1 VINILPQ
8 TNYVRQSSFEK
19 QMTDSIYPIK
29 YIDALDCDY
38 QGYVEEFNE
47 KFEPLPA
54 LFPPCNN
61 MGGIEKSCI
70 SSAGYELTPPPQFSC
85 IVDYLSFTFNLS
97 GYQSGDNSDRIL
109 ILFDELLRRIS
120 HLKLITFKTPRGL
133 YGYKQSIA
141 LSRNGLQVG
150 LIGFDGN
157 NDSCLVSLSGQG
169 CLGVDMYAM
178 CSFMES
184 LPRCKI
190 TRIDL
195 AHDDL
200 VGDVSVRDYKKLYES
215 GGFSIKGTA
224 PKSRYMDDMGS
235 GAGCTL
241 YVGKKVNGKEAC
253 IYEKGRQLGD
263 ETSPWVRIEVRFA
276 AVDRIIPFETMT
288 QPAKYLAASYPPFA
302 YISATHALIA
312 IIKKAGE
319 IALEHLI
326 EHASI
331 GYGRLF
337 NYMKKVGYSAEQ
349 IIDKISREG
358 VPKRLLIPDSALQ
371 NCVPF

>member
-1 VINILPQ
+1 MKKILQQ
-8 TNYVRQSSFEK
+8 TKYTRQASFEK

-29 YIDALDCDY
+29 YIDSLDCDY

-47 KFEPLPA
+47 NLQPLGTQ
-54 LFPPCNN
+54 FPPCNN
-61 MGGIEKSCI
+61 MGGINN
-70 SSAGYELTPPPQFSC
+70 SSVLSTVYDLTPPADFSC

-97 GYQSGDNSDRIL
+97 RYQTGSNSDRIL
-109 ILFDELLRRIS
+109 NLFDELSKYIP
-120 HLKLITFKTPRGL
+120 HLKLITYKTPRGL
-133 YGYKQSIA
+133 YGYKQSLA
-141 LSRNGLQVG
+141 LSRNNLQVG

-169 CLGVDMYAM
+169 CLGVDMWQLRH
-178 CSFMES
+178 FMET

-200 VGDVSVRDYKKLYES
+200 KGEFSVRDYKKLYET
-215 GGFSIKGTA
+215 GGFAIKGTA
-224 PKSRYMDDMGS
+224 PKSRFMDDMGS

-241 YVGKKVNGKEAC
+241 YVGKKVNGKECC

-263 ETSPWVRIEVRFA
+263 ENSPWVRIEVRFA
-276 AVDRIIPFETMT
+276 AVDRVIPFDCMT
-288 QPAKYLAASYPPFA
+288 QPAQFLASSYPPFEKL
-302 YISATHALIA
+302 SAVHALIE
-312 IIKKAGE
+312 IIKKSGE
-319 IALEHLI
+319 IAIDHLI
-326 EHASI
+326 EHCSI

-337 NYMKKVGYSAEQ
+337 NYMKKIGYTAEQ
-349 IIDKISREG
+349 IVDKISREG
-358 VPKRLLIPDSALQ
+358 IPKRLAIPDSSYQ